1 MQPKTVYIRQKVDRK
16 EPTRL
21 TSSNGQNYEVKG
33 SGSQLLRLS
42 DSWIMSHDPWV
53 ILGSIFSLRVRFW
66 VVQGNAP
73 IRKTI
78 AIVNKNSS
86 NNYQVISNV
95 KNNCSA
101 DDSFEMTH
109 FKSSNDENKQI
120 ISVFNTSNCSCDT
133 KIKWSAIKDC
143 FVKKGF
149 AWLQSSL
156 GDKRPILN
164 LLSL

>member
-33 SGSQLLRLS
+33 SYSLTFRITWLVLMVY
-42 DSWIMSHDPWV
+42 DSYSMSH
-53 ILGSIFSLRVRFW
+53 FSLRVRFW

-86 NNYQVISNV
+86 NNYQVIFEITPQSMSH
-95 KNNCSA
+95 CSCQ
-101 DDSFEMTH
+101 
-109 FKSSNDENKQI
+109 NKPI

-133 KIKWSAIKDC
+133 KIKWSTTKDC
-143 FVKKGF
+143 FHKKSVPNYSPVHGTSDPCCF
-149 AWLQSSL
+149 SHSL
-156 GDKRPILN
+156 LWRSYSRMPVN
-164 LLSL
+164 

>member
-33 SGSQLLRLS
+33 SGSQLLGLS
-42 DSWIMSHDPWV
+42 DSWSVSHTRESYSV
-53 ILGSIFSLRVRFW
+53 SIFSLRVRFW

-101 DDSFEMTH
+101 DDS
-109 FKSSNDENKQI
+109 SDDENKQI

-133 KIKWSAIKDC
+133 KIKWSATKDC
-143 FVKKGF
+143 FDKKG
-149 AWLQSSL
+149 LPDYS
-156 GDKRPILN
+156 RV
-164 LLSL
+164 